1 MLTDGAAVANAVA
14 AVDSQV
20 DPPDEYELDRVD
32 WSEDDQS
39 WWVHF
44 VTAVPRP
51 GGHVTVIVDGQSG
64 DCRVVPGK

>member
-1 MLTDGAAVANAVA
+1 LLTDDAAVALAVSA
-14 AVDSQV
+14 ADEQA
-20 DPPDEYELDRVD
+20 DPADEYELHRVV

-64 DCRVVPGK
+64 ACRVVPGK